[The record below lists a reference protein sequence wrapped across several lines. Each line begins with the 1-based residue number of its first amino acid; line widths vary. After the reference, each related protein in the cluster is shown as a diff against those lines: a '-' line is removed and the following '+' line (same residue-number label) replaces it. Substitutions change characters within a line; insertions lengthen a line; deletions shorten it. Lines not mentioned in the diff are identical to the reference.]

1 MKKKLFKKIF
11 KKEIDIYEEKINAY
25 EREIDWL
32 KDIIRIAN
40 DDEVEHAKML
50 QLYEEEL
57 TRLEKQNEILTL
69 IIGSLKLYE
78 RGNIW
83 IEILLWS
90 QL

>member
-69 IIGSLKLYE
+69 IVGSLKLYE
-78 RGNIW
+78 RGNI
-83 IEILLWS
+83 
-90 QL
+90 

>member
-1 MKKKLFKKIF
+1 MKEKLFKKIF

-40 DDEVEHAKML
+40 DSEMEHAQMFH
-50 QLYEEEL
+50 LYEEEL
-57 TRLEKQNEILTL
+57 VRLEKQNEILTL

-78 RGNIW
+78 RGNI
-83 IEILLWS
+83 
-90 QL
+90 

>member
-78 RGNIW
+78 RGNI
-83 IEILLWS
+83 
-90 QL
+90 